1 MLNLVT
7 LTAAPGSEA
16 SVRERRAEKE
26 APALQSCD
34 QGFGKGEMAALIFW
48 VCAMEM
54 QHVGMG
60 TLGWRRGGCRA
71 PLHMQVVLSGGS
83 NKKGAVRASP
93 PRELHAWDA

>member
-16 SVRERRAEKE
+16 SVRERRVEKE

-34 QGFGKGEMAALIFW
+34 QGFGKGEMAVLIFW

-54 QHVGMG
+54 QRVGMRNP
-60 TLGWRRGGCRA
+60 GWKR
-71 PLHMQVVLSGGS
+71 
-83 NKKGAVRASP
+83 GAVQLP
-93 PRELHAWDA
+93 C